1 MPRSLHLALGFSF
14 AVFLGGFLGAATGT
28 AQAASDLDLRTLSP
42 GTLSPGGTD
51 AEAVKQPPPDPNRKR
66 AGEPCKSSDE
76 CQRHHSCEKVGDQ
89 TRCQAPPSKLPPGA
103 VT

>member
-1 MPRSLHLALGFSF
+1 MPRSLHLACGFSF
-14 AVFLGGFLGAATGT
+14 ALFLGGFLGAATGT
-28 AQAASDLDLRTLSP
+28 AQAARDLDPS
-42 GTLSPGGTD
+42 TLSPGGKD
-51 AEAVKQPPPDPNRKR
+51 AEAVKQPPPDPNRKK

>member
-1 MPRSLHLALGFSF
+1 MPRSLHLACGFSF
-14 AVFLGGFLGAATGT
+14 ALFLGGFLGAATGT
-28 AQAASDLDLRTLSP
+28 AQAAIGLDPSTLSP
-42 GTLSPGGTD
+42 AAGDVES
-51 AEAVKQPPPDPNRKR
+51 VKQPPPDPNRKK
-66 AGEPCKSSDE
+66 AGEACKSSDE